1 MELHLEEYSYEEFV
15 EIIRRL
21 LKKRYDLDANISE
34 KITYEVW
41 NQMKSKDVRD
51 AINIARLTK
60 SSADVD
66 WLVDVQM
73 KYGKK
78 KSYLE

>member
-34 KITYEVW
+34 KIAYEVW

>member
-1 MELHLEEYSYEEFV
+1 LEEYSYEEFV